1 MSNSYNTN
9 DDFIKKVTQM
19 VYKNYEA
26 NKTIIDYL
34 ARKPLICGGPSSIQ
48 TKSQLLGAKNL
59 LL

>member
-48 TKSQLLGAKNL
+48 TKNL